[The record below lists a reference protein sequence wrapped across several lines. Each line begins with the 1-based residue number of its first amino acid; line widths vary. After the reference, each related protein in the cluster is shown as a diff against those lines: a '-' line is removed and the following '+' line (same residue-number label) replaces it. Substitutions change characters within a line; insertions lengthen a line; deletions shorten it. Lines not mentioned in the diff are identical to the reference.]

1 MNPGS
6 VYTERIAMIAT
17 TRIKWLG
24 LGLATLPYPFLL
36 VAGPTDA
43 PRVLYGRDVEPIL
56 KAHCVSCHG
65 AKNPGGGLRLDT
77 PAGVLKSV
85 LKGDFAHS
93 GLIRRVKGLDGKP
106 AMPLGFPALS
116 AANIETLQNWVAQG
130 ARTEA
135 PKALFARDIQPIL
148 KAQCLSCHTG
158 ASAAGGLDLSEPKAM
173 MRSIAKGSPE
183 KSDLYR
189 RIMGLDSKP
198 RMPKGFHPLT
208 DPQIQAVRD
217 WISEGAYLDGGEI
230 KHWAY
235 VTPVKPALPVV
246 KQKAWVRNP
255 VDAFILAKLEKNGLK
270 PSPEADRA
278 TLIRRLTLDIIGLPP
293 TPKEVD
299 AFLADKRPDAYERVV
314 DRLLASPH
322 YGERRAQKWLD
333 LARYA
338 DSDGYEKDRNRV
350 AWMYRD
356 WTIDAF
362 NKNMPFDEFTIEQVA
377 GDQLPN
383 AGTDQ
388 LVATGFSRNSMMNRE
403 DGTDPDEQHFNVIL
417 DRVSTTATV
426 FMGSTLGCARC
437 HDHKYDPFSQKDFY
451 RMTAFFSNDEAKKVG
466 NDTFASV
473 FWEEPVIKVPSAM
486 QKLELASLQKEAA
499 NLPADAPLAAK
510 PEWTLQ
516 KPVKAEAEQATL
528 STEADGTIVAGG
540 KNPDRDR
547 FHVSLKPSGPVTGLK
562 IDTLTGRSESNN
574 FVLTGVKVMANGRPV
589 KLAGAT
595 ADFTQDQFNPA
606 AVLVGDAGSGWA
618 AHPKGAEP
626 HSLVLSLAETVNA
639 SDLEVTFEFL
649 SQYARHQFGRFR
661 VSTTSSPQ
669 PHAEHGKT
677 LRSVRE
683 DALAFERMSIERDF
697 PSAMILRERPG
708 NDTPHEW
715 VRIRG
720 EFGAKG
726 DDLVAGTPGS
736 LPPMKPGV
744 RPSRLALAR
753 WMVDPKNPLTSR
765 VEANRL
771 WEDIFG
777 TGLVETSEDFG
788 TQGTPPT
795 HPELLDW
802 LAVRL
807 PETKWNVKAMIRLLV
822 TSATYRQSSAT
833 TAALERKDPY
843 NRLLAR
849 APRYRLEAE
858 TIRDNALAI
867 AGLLSPKI
875 GGPSVMPDQPD
886 GVWDNPYNGEG
897 WNLAKG
903 DDRFRR
909 GMYTFWKRSAPF
921 PNFTAFDATSRET
934 CIVRRIRTNTP
945 LQALAL
951 LNDSGMIAA
960 AEALSR
966 RMTKEG
972 GADPIGYGF
981 RLATGR
987 RATAAERARLVA
999 LKTKLLARYQAKP
1012 KDAAKLGGPDKAAG
1026 TLLANVLLNLDETI
1040 TKE

>member
-1 MNPGS
+1 
-6 VYTERIAMIAT
+6 MIAT

-24 LGLATLPYPFLL
+24 LALAGLPYPFLL
-36 VAGPTDA
+36 LSA
-43 PRVLYGRDVEPIL
+43 PQEAPQRVLYGRDVEPIL

-65 AKNPGGGLRLDT
+65 AKSPGGGLRLDT
-77 PAGVLKSV
+77 PAGAPKSV
-85 LKGDFAHS
+85 LKGDFTHS
-93 GLIRRVKGLDGKP
+93 DLIRRIKGLDGKP
-106 AMPLGFPALS
+106 AMPLGFPTLPKAKL
-116 AANIETLQNWVAQG
+116 EVLQNWIAQG

-148 KAQCLSCHTG
+148 KASCVSCHAG
-158 ASAAGGLDLSEPKAM
+158 ASAAGGLDLSEPKAL
-173 MRSIAKGSPE
+173 MRSITKGNPE
-183 KSDLYR
+183 KSELYR
-189 RIMGLDSKP
+189 RIMGLDGKQ

-217 WISEGAYLDGGEI
+217 WISEGAFLDGGEI
-230 KHWAY
+230 RHWAY
-235 VTPVKPALPVV
+235 AAPVKPALPVV
-246 KQKAWVRNP
+246 RQKTWVRNP
-255 VDAFILAKLEKNGLK
+255 IDAFILSRLEKGGLK
-270 PSPEADRA
+270 PSAEADRA
-278 TLIRRLTLDIIGLPP
+278 TLIRRVSLDIIGLPP

-322 YGERRAQKWLD
+322 YGERMAQRWLD

-356 WTIDAF
+356 WTINAF
-362 NKNMPFDEFTIEQVA
+362 NRNLPFDEFTIEQIA

-383 AGTDQ
+383 AQVDQ

-403 DGTDPDEQHFNVIL
+403 DGTDPEEQHFNVL
-417 DRVSTTATV
+417 VDRVSTASTV
-426 FMGSTLGCARC
+426 FLGSTLGCARC

-451 RMTAFFSNDEAKKVG
+451 RMTAFFSNDEAVKTG

-473 FWEEPVIKVPSAM
+473 FLEEPEIKVPNAV
-486 QKLELASLQKEAA
+486 QKLEMASLKAEAA
-499 NLPADAPLAAK
+499 KLPADAPLGAK
-510 PEWTLQ
+510 PVWTLE
-516 KPVKAEAEQATL
+516 KPTKVSGEVATL
-528 STEADGTIVAGG
+528 SVESDGTIVAGG

-547 FHVSLKPSGPVTGLK
+547 FYVTFVPSGSTVTGFRV
-562 IDTLTGRSESNN
+562 DTITGRSDSRN
-574 FVLTGVKVMANGRPV
+574 FLLTTAKVFADGQEV

-595 ADFTQDQFNPA
+595 ADFTQDQYNAA
-606 AVLVGDAGSGWA
+606 AVVVNDVESGWA

-626 HSLVLSLAETVNA
+626 HNLVLSLAEPVTA
-639 SDLEVTFEFL
+639 KQIEVVFEFQ
-649 SQYARHQFGRFR
+649 SRFSGHQFGRFR
-661 VSTTSSPQ
+661 VSTTASPQ
-669 PHAEHGKT
+669 PHAEHGVT
-677 LRSVRE
+677 FPEVRRRVFAAE
-683 DALAFERMSIERDF
+683 QMKLDRNMA
-697 PSAMILRERPG
+697 SAPILREKPG
-708 NDTPHEW
+708 KGIPHEW

-720 EFGAKG
+720 EFTAKG
-726 DDLVAGTPGS
+726 EDLVAGPPTY
-736 LPPMKPGV
+736 LPPLKPGE

-753 WMVDPKNPLTSR
+753 WMVDPKNPLTAR

-771 WEDIFG
+771 WEGIFG

-807 PETKWNVKAMIRLLV
+807 HETKWNVKAMIRLMV
-822 TSATYRQSSAT
+822 TSAAYRQSSVT
-833 TAALERKDPY
+833 TPALLRRDPY

-849 APRYRLEAE
+849 GPRYRLEAE

-886 GVWDNPYNGEG
+886 GVWDNPYNGQN
-897 WNLAKG
+897 WVVAKG
-903 DDRFRR
+903 EDRFRR

-960 AEALSR
+960 AEALGK

-972 GADPIGYGF
+972 GRDPIGYGF

-987 RATAAERARLVA
+987 RASAVERSRLVTLRA
-999 LKTKLLARYQAKP
+999 KLIARYQAKP
-1012 KDAAKLGGPDKAAG
+1012 TEAAKLGGPEKAAS